1 MRPEPTASARS
12 RTSWRIAS
20 GVRRRTAF
28 GRGTDAAVNLPGLSA
43 RVDVAL
49 LSLGTTLGLR
59 HADDALA
66 ELFADAGLSCRVVR
80 VRFGATGRLRRQITA
95 IDVVEGLAARRAAR
109 ATRDARAVIVS
120 GATTALLLSR
130 PRVPWA
136 VRFDSPTALNRP
148 GWSGAWQRA
157 RERQVFRAADLL
169 LPWGRAAADA
179 AAPLAAGA
187 TRVIPLPVPVE
198 ASPMSADRQPEVV
211 AYAGWLWKRGIDIL
225 CAAWALAAP
234 ERVRLVIGGADRA
247 AGLAWLD
254 RCGVPEPR
262 GVEWAGA
269 VPHDEWLA
277 RVARARAFVNA
288 SRREDHGLAQL
299 EALAAGTPLITVPSP
314 GAYEALPIARSLAP
328 ELVAADVSAPALAT
342 ALRVGLA
349 LTRPQELRGPR
360 GCRDGALS
368 PGRTARDGA
377 RRGRSRARPGMR

>member
-1 MRPEPTASARS
+1 MGS
-12 RTSWRIAS
+12 
-20 GVRRRTAF
+20 
-28 GRGTDAAVNLPGLSA
+28 GTDAAVNLPGLSGS
-43 RVDVAL
+43 VDVAL

-59 HADDALA
+59 YADDALA

-157 RERQVFRAADLL
+157 RERRVFRAADLL
-169 LPWGRAAADA
+169 LPWGRAAAEA
-179 AAPLAAGA
+179 AEPPAAGA

-198 ASPMSADRQPEVV
+198 TSPASADRQPEVV

-234 ERVRLVIGGADRA
+234 EGVRLVIGGADRA

-254 RCGVPEPR
+254 RCGVPEPP

-269 VPHDEWLA
+269 APHDEWLR

-314 GAYEALPIARSLAP
+314 GAYEALPIARGLAP
-328 ELVAADVSAPALAT
+328 ELVAADVSAPALAGAIRA
-342 ALRVGLA
+342 ALALENREDYGERAAAAMAPYRRDAVLATVRDEVAPALGLA
-349 LTRPQELRGPR
+349 
-360 GCRDGALS
+360 
-368 PGRTARDGA
+368 
-377 RRGRSRARPGMR
+377 